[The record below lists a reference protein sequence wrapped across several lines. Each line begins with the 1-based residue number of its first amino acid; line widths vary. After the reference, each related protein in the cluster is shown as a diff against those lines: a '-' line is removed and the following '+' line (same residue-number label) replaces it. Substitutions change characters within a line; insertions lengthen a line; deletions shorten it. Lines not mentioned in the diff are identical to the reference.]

1 MISTTDLRA
10 PGGSKDIR
18 RFSILSLKGLT
29 LCRKLMR
36 KGSITS
42 MKKLDKPK
50 EPAPLKKWHT
60 LYLLVVFNT
69 ALSVLALAL
78 FTRIFTS

>member
-1 MISTTDLRA
+1 
-10 PGGSKDIR
+10 
-18 RFSILSLKGLT
+18 
-29 LCRKLMR
+29 MR

-42 MKKLDKPK
+42 MKNLDKPK

-69 ALSVLALAL
+69 ALSVLALVL
-78 FTRIFTS
+78 FTRIFAS